1 VEAHWAIVRDQFA
14 KWKPTPE
21 PTLEFVREASQCE
34 YGRMYQAVQNGGV
47 VVSLLAFAYAGELFF
62 WQGARSVNCP
72 KGANNL
78 LFSEVIRSAC
88 EDGFK
93 TVNFG
98 GSIGDSGI
106 ERFKEDFGAVKTP
119 YAILRRTHPLV
130 NLVGRGR
137 LRSGKEESTAP

>member
-21 PTLEFVREASQCE
+21 PTPEFVRDASQCE
-34 YGRMYQAVQNGGV
+34 YGRMYRAVQNGEV

-62 WQGARSVNCP
+62 WQGARSTNCP

-78 LFSEVIRSAC
+78 LFSEVIRSARV
-88 EDGFK
+88 DGIR

-98 GSIGDSGI
+98 GSLGDSGI
-106 ERFKEDFGAVKTP
+106 ERFKEDFGAVKTL
-119 YAILRRTHPLV
+119 YAILKRTHPLV
-130 NLVGRGR
+130 NLVRRGR
-137 LRSGKEESTAP
+137 LRDRKEESTAP